1 MCKQRGSRVAKGG
14 FLVLARL
21 PGIFKG
27 RGDAVIACLPSFCV
41 IWFYYGNGVGVDW
54 EDIII
59 WDF

>member
-1 MCKQRGSRVAKGG
+1 MHKRHGLRVAKGG

-27 RGDAVIACLPSFCV
+27 RGEAVIARLPSFGE
-41 IWFYYGNGVGVDW
+41 IWFYCGDGVSVDW

-59 WDF
+59 GGF